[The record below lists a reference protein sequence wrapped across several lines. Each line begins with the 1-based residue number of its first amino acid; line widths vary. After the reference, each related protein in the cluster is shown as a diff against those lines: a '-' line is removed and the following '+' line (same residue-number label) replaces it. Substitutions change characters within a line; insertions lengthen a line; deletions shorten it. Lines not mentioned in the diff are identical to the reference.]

1 MPKPTTEQEN
11 FSTDLKPETPSGLTV
26 RDILLMDGVPEEE
39 IEQYLQNS
47 KEK

>member
-1 MPKPTTEQEN
+1 MQKPATEQEK
-11 FSTDLKPETPSGLTV
+11 FSTDLKPETPGGLTV

-39 IEQYLQNS
+39 IEQYLQNN